1 MPRTSKSRIG
11 DHSDAKWFIIIGVLL
26 TLFAGSVV
34 LLVKSPQIRTIFV
47 RLPVPAPEEAAQP
60 EEAAAPALE
69 GLPEGGSVELVD
81 VANAEGDITDQKV
94 VWRTGSSDT
103 GLIESVN
110 TLLPALEN
118 GRRVLALFARPTGIG
133 GLGRVFFSV
142 QFDPFADPEGDM
154 PFPLQLISFDPVL
167 RAFIPLLNAP
177 DVLSERTALS
187 PNQHRIAYADAED
200 EGENLREIWIYDLVK
215 DKRSRVVTLA
225 TSESLTSPFELRPGV
240 QFAWKDPSLLQYKVY
255 RAGEAGVSLERQLI
269 ATRTV
274 KIEP

>member
-1 MPRTSKSRIG
+1 MSRTSKSRIG

-47 RLPVPAPEEAAQP
+47 RLPVPAPEEAAQA

-69 GLPEGGSVELVD
+69 CLPEGGSVELVD

-103 GLIESVN
+103 VLIESVN

-133 GLGRVFFSV
+133 GLGRGFFSV
-142 QFDPFADPEGDM
+142 QLDTF
-154 PFPLQLISFDPVL
+154 S
-167 RAFIPLLNAP
+167 
-177 DVLSERTALS
+177 
-187 PNQHRIAYADAED
+187 DAEG

-225 TSESLTSPFELRPGV
+225 TSESRTAPFALRPGV